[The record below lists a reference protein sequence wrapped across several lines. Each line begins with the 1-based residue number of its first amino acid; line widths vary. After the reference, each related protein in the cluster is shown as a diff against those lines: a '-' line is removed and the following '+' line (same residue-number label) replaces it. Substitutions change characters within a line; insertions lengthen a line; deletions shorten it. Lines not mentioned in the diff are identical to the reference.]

1 MGLIHRKPPSASE
14 VHDFRAR
21 ERFDQETHDALR
33 LVGSVTVDM
42 GSISAGAITT
52 FTITVNGALADEQNA
67 VCLAPPSAIESGLVW
82 CGFVSADDTVTVR
95 VHNTT
100 GSPVNP
106 AEGVWGCRV
115 FP

>member
-1 MGLIHRKPPSASE
+1 MGLVHRKPPSASE

-21 ERFDQETHDALR
+21 ERFDDDTHRFLS
-33 LVGSVTVDM
+33 LVGTTTVDM

-52 FTITVNGALADEQNA
+52 FTITVNGALADQQHA
-67 VCLAPPSAIESGLVW
+67 VCLAAPSAIEAGLVW

-100 GSPVNP
+100 GSPINP
-106 AEGVWGCRV
+106 ASGDWGCRV
-115 FP
+115 LP